1 MTGSPPSGQA
11 SAAQTEALNAALA
24 GPQHGSRTEG
34 LACGCAASARAK
46 GEACAAGL
54 KHLLQVGGGC
64 SSYPPD
70 GSLIA
75 NGLTVAQRVMRA

>member
-1 MTGSPPSGQA
+1 MSGGPPSDQA
-11 SAAQTEALNAALA
+11 SVTQTEALNAAPA
-24 GPQHGSRTEG
+24 GPQHGRRP
-34 LACGCAASARAK
+34 LACGFTAFRAASARAK

-75 NGLTVAQRVMRA
+75 NGLTVA